1 VPEFGIREAVA
12 ADVPLIVRFLRSMV
26 QEMAS
31 MGGHAASTREEDW
44 KRLAATT
51 REEVEKAEHLYL
63 LADLEGAHRTSIG
76 LAWARV
82 AGLAPV
88 FEPRRVLHI
97 QVLYVL
103 GAYRR
108 RGVGRA
114 LLEALLAWGRSE
126 GCVEAEL
133 NTLMG
138 NPARALY
145 EELGFSVFQLEMRR
159 EL

>member
-1 VPEFGIREAVA
+1 MPEFVIREAAA
-12 ADVPLIVRFLRSMV
+12 ADAPVIVRFLRSMV
-26 QEMAS
+26 QDIAS
-31 MGGHAASTREEDW
+31 MGGHAVSTREEDW
-44 KRLAATT
+44 KRLTAGT
-51 REEVEKAEHLYL
+51 REEVQQAEHLYL
-63 LADLEGAHRTSIG
+63 LADPEGAQKTPIG

-88 FEPRRVLHI
+88 FEPKRVLHI
-97 QVLYVL
+97 QALYVQ
-103 GAYRR
+103 GAYRQ

-133 NTLMG
+133 NAVVG

-145 EELGFSVFQLEMRR
+145 EELGFSVFQVEMRR
-159 EL
+159 QL